1 MKNKLIVNLTLAFV
15 KLTGILPALLFFK
28 PKVYFKNKEKQGRRL
43 KAPAIL
49 VSNHMSLMDFVLYL
63 ALFPLRTLRFLMAEV
78 LFHKGKAFATFLYA
92 LGGIYVNRDTYDFGF
107 VSNALQVLD
116 DGGIIGVFP
125 EGRLPVNGRSFPFT
139 SSTAFIALRTDAPI
153 IPVYTDGNYGLFRR
167 TSVVIGEPIYLQSLV
182 ETGDDE
188 ATTLKKL
195 TSYLE
200 QEVRGLAAYI
210 PSGKEHTN
218 ES

>member
-1 MKNKLIVNLTLAFV
+1 M
-15 KLTGILPALLFFK
+15 
-28 PKVYFKNKEKQGRRL
+28 
-43 KAPAIL
+43 
-49 VSNHMSLMDFVLYL
+49 
-63 ALFPLRTLRFLMAEV
+63 
-78 LFHKGKAFATFLYA
+78 
-92 LGGIYVNRDTYDFGF
+92 
-107 VSNALQVLD
+107 
-116 DGGIIGVFP
+116 
-125 EGRLPVNGRSFPFT
+125 NGRSFPFT

-210 PSGKEHTN
+210 PSGKERTN